1 MLSDLPKIPI
11 GEWIEAGIEYL
22 VREGGGATE
31 SISEALEVIIEGLQD
46 ALMLPPPE
54 LFIVVI
60 VGLTWWLAGRKMAV
74 FSAVG
79 LFWLLNARLWE
90 PTMST
95 LSMVLSAVFL
105 CVIIG
110 VPLGI
115 LGAKKDGVR
124 NVLMPILD
132 FMQTLPAFVYLL
144 PAIFFFGLGV
154 VPAVIATIIFAM
166 PPIIRLTILGMQ
178 QVPEEL
184 VELGN
189 SFGSTFFQMLF
200 KIELPLAMPTIMAG
214 VNQCIMLSLSMV
226 VIAAMIGAKG
236 LGGEVWRSIQRLE
249 IGVGFEAGLAI
260 VVVAVIL
267 DRITQNMGKADWKGD
282 K

>member
-1 MLSDLPKIPI
+1 MLSGLPKIPI
-11 GEWIEAGIEYL
+11 GQWIENGIEYL
-22 VREGGGATE
+22 VREGGSTTE

-46 ALMLPPPE
+46 VLLFLPPE
-54 LFIVVI
+54 LFIIVI
-60 VGLTWWLAGRKMAV
+60 AGLTWWLADRKIAI
-74 FSAVG
+74 FSVIG

-90 PTMST
+90 ATMST
-95 LSMVLSAVFL
+95 LAMVLAAVLL
-105 CVIIG
+105 CVLLGI
-110 VPLGI
+110 PLGI
-115 LGAKKDGVR
+115 LGAKKNGVR

-154 VPAVIATIIFAM
+154 VPAVIATLIFAM
-166 PPIIRLTILGMQ
+166 PPIIRLTILGLQ
-178 QVPEEL
+178 QVPDEL

-189 SFGSTFFQMLF
+189 SFGSTFLQMLI
-200 KIELPLAMPTIMAG
+200 KIELPLAKPTIMAG
-214 VNQCIMLSLSMV
+214 INQCIMLSLSMV
-226 VIAAMIGAKG
+226 VIAAMIGARG

-267 DRITQNMGKADWKGD
+267 DRITQNLGKSDWNGGK
-282 K
+282 

>member
-1 MLSDLPKIPI
+1 MLSNLPKIPI

-22 VREGGGATE
+22 VREGGRTTE
-31 SISEALEVIIEGLQD
+31 SISEALEVIIVNLQE
-46 ALMLPPPE
+46 ALMFPPPE

-60 VGLTWWLAGRKMAV
+60 AGLTWWLAGRKMAV

-79 LFWLLNARLWE
+79 LLWLLNARLWG
-90 PTMST
+90 PTMAT
-95 LSMVLSAVFL
+95 LSMVLAAVFL

-115 LGAKKDGVR
+115 LGAKKSGVR

-184 VELGN
+184 VELGH

-200 KIELPLAMPTIMAG
+200 KIELPLATPTIMAG

-267 DRITQNMGKADWKGD
+267 DRITQNLGKSDWKGE

>member
-1 MLSDLPKIPI
+1 MLSELPKIPI
-11 GEWIEAGIEYL
+11 GQWIEDGIEYL
-22 VREGGGATE
+22 VREGGATTE
-31 SISEALEVIIEGLQD
+31 SISKALEIIIEGLQQ
-46 ALMLPPPE
+46 ALLFPPPE
-54 LFIVVI
+54 LFIILV

-74 FSAVG
+74 FSAIG
-79 LFWLLNARLWE
+79 LLWLLNARLWA
-90 PTMST
+90 PTMAT
-95 LSMVLSAVFL
+95 LSMVLAAVFL
-105 CVIIG
+105 CVILG

-115 LGAKKDGVR
+115 LGAKSNGVR

-166 PPIIRLTILGMQ
+166 PPIIRLTILGLQ

-189 SFGSTFFQMLF
+189 SFGSTFIQMLL
-200 KIELPLAMPTIMAG
+200 KIELPLAKPTIMAG

-249 IGVGFEAGLAI
+249 IGTGFEAGLAI

-267 DRITQNMGKADWKGD
+267 DRITQNLGKSNWNGGK
-282 K
+282 